1 MEEVFQR
8 FPHLYEYI
16 FKSLDIETL
25 ANCEEVSK
33 VWYSYL
39 PNIIQIRRAQNIIVT
54 FRRFH
59 QLHAEFR
66 QGLDTTRMQYIFNA
80 AMMGDFEAAQK
91 FIMEGILNFH
101 NNLLNPL
108 INNNSYFTEDYLT
121 VHWAANNG
129 YFAIVKYLVDI
140 TDDKNPQ
147 DINGNR
153 PLHYAARKGH
163 FNTMKYLVDKEVNSS
178 NVGRFTIYK
187 INHRNPRNNVGYTPL
202 HQAALNGHLDIVM
215 YLVDRIENKRNKNPR
230 NDYGITPLHEA
241 AKMGH
246 IDVVKYIVANID
258 EKEKNPEDRGG
269 TTPQRLAEINRFFDI
284 EELFNP

>member
-1 MEEVFQR
+1 MEEVFER

-25 ANCEEVSK
+25 ANSAEVSE
-33 VWYSYL
+33 VWYPYL
-39 PNIIQIRRAQNIIVT
+39 SNIIQIRRAQNIIVT

-59 QLHAEFR
+59 QLHAEFH

-80 AMMGDFEAAQK
+80 AMMGDFEATQK
-91 FIMEGILNFH
+91 FMMKGILNLH

-108 INNNSYFTEDYLT
+108 INNNSYFNEDYLT

-140 TDDKNPQ
+140 TEDKNPQ

-153 PLHYAARKGH
+153 PLHYAAKNGH
-163 FNTMKYLVDKEVNSS
+163 FNTMKYLVDKEVKSRIP
-178 NVGRFTIYK
+178 GLFK
-187 INHRNPRNNVGYTPL
+187 INDRNPRNNMGYTPL
-202 HQAALNGHLDIVM
+202 HYAALNGHLDIVM
-215 YLVDRIENKRNKNPR
+215 YLVDRIDNKCNKNPR
-230 NDYGITPLHEA
+230 NDRGITPLHEA

-258 EKEKNPEDRGG
+258 EKKKNPTDSGG
-269 TTPQRLAEINRFFDI
+269 TTPEQLALINRFFDI
-284 EELFNP
+284 AELLNPL